1 MKSALA
7 FALIASVS
15 AFPGMDLGFRD
26 TAVFVPGQDVIR
38 VQATGSMDNFILRS
52 SSPAGLDGTA
62 MVTQADIGGTPPL
75 FYIAP
80 GSSQLML
87 FVNATTLLHVNV
99 VNNTSPEKWTRG
111 HPAHVNYDPEMQPI
125 PLSPLQIPLQIA
137 FSRKAEGIRTGEW
150 SWLGTLLRFELPPSA
165 TKALGVGSGR
175 QSNQGVF
182 FQCLDAEGRNGLFTN
197 LDPSFTPPGC
207 SVVTLHS
214 YAAVQKEQRRHR
226 EL

>member
-1 MKSALA
+1 MALVA
-7 FALIASVS
+7 S

-38 VQATGSMDNFILRS
+38 VQPIGSSENYVLRS
-52 SSPAGLDGTA
+52 SSPPGVDGTA
-62 MVTQADIGGTPPL
+62 TITSTDFGSTPPL

-99 VNNTSPEKWTRG
+99 LNNTNPEKWTTTTG
-111 HPAHVNYDPEMQPI
+111 DGQPVH
-125 PLSPLQIPLQIA
+125 LTPLQMPLQIA
-137 FSRKAEGIRTGEW
+137 YGRKSEGIRNGEW
-150 SWLGTLLRFELPPSA
+150 SWLGTLLRYELPA
-165 TKALGVGSGR
+165 TATRALGGGR

-182 FQCLDAEGRNGLFTN
+182 FQCLDETGRNALFTN
-197 LDPSFTPPGC
+197 LDPSVTPPGC

-214 YAAVQKEQRRHR
+214 YAAAQKNEQEQRRR
-226 EL
+226 

>member
-1 MKSALA
+1 
-7 FALIASVS
+7 
-15 AFPGMDLGFRD
+15 
-26 TAVFVPGQDVIR
+26 
-38 VQATGSMDNFILRS
+38 
-52 SSPAGLDGTA
+52 

-111 HPAHVNYDPEMQPI
+111 HPAYAPSSFSSPTCSLVLSHDRHVNYDPEMQPI

-197 LDPSFTPPGC
+197 LDP
-207 SVVTLHS
+207 
-214 YAAVQKEQRRHR
+214 
-226 EL
+226 